1 MKNAVLF
8 LIVIAGLFLGCSDK
22 EQVITLNDFDRLIT
36 ADSIRSLYV
45 YNDDKA
51 VITKRSSLADDEK
64 LVLLISSAQD
74 FRDKLDTRYPNNK
87 ISSVSFIRNGHID
100 MLFYNLIPILLMIC
114 MLVYF
119 LIAAIDILKNRFVS
133 DIEKLI
139 WILVVI
145 FVPLIGPTLYLVIGR
160 KQKLNF
166 EK

>member
-1 MKNAVLF
+1 MKNAVVF

-119 LIAAIDILKNRFVS
+119 L
-133 DIEKLI
+133 
-139 WILVVI
+139 
-145 FVPLIGPTLYLVIGR
+145 
-160 KQKLNF
+160 
-166 EK
+166 